1 MSRFLSIYFTNLLA
15 DYLAIKK
22 PELKDQVYVL
32 TMAQRGRI
40 MVTATSSEAEKQ
52 GILANTVLADAKA
65 IVPNLLAF
73 DDQLDFNKK
82 LLIRLAKWAI
92 KYAPIVAIEL
102 PDGIILDSSGCSHL
116 LGGEEKYLETILT
129 KLKEWGYHCSG
140 AISDTIGTSW
150 AIARLGK
157 KSPIIAPGQQYNAL
171 LNLPPMALRLEQS
184 IIQRLHK
191 LGFDKIG
198 KFIQLP
204 ASVLRRR
211 FGNELLLRLGQ
222 ALGTEEETFTP
233 IVVKAPFEERLFC
246 LEPISTKTAIEIA
259 IEKLLEALCQ
269 RLSKEGLGI
278 RSAELRGYRLDG
290 KVTETNIGTNQP
302 THKVAHLAKLFEL
315 KISEIEPDLGI
326 ELFILT
332 ATKTEPVHIHQ
343 EKLWSGKPGL
353 ANQNL
358 AQLLD
363 RLAGKV
369 GPQAIRRYIPQA
381 HYWPERSLRPAVS
394 LEEKTE
400 IRWQKANPRP
410 MELLHKPAAI
420 QVTAPIPDYPP
431 MNFRYKNEL
440 HLVSKADGP
449 ERIER
454 EWWLEAGEHR
464 DYYILEDDKGRRYWV
479 FRAGHYNEERSSW
492 FLHGFFA

>member
-1 MSRFLSIYFTNLLA
+1 MRYLSIYFTNLLC

-22 PELKDQVYVL
+22 PELKDKVYVF
-32 TMAQRGRI
+32 TMSQGNRI
-40 MVTATSSEAEKQ
+40 MVTATSKEAEKQ
-52 GILANTVLADAKA
+52 GIFANSVLADAKA
-65 IVPNLLAF
+65 LVPDILAF
-73 DDQLDFNKK
+73 DDKTDFNKK
-82 LLIRLAKWAI
+82 LLVRIAKWAI
-92 KYAPIVAIEL
+92 RYSPIVSIDL
-102 PDGIILDSSGCSHL
+102 PDGIIIDSSGCSHL
-116 LGGEEKYLETILT
+116 LGGEGNYLETILN
-129 KLKEWGYHCSG
+129 KLKESGYNCRG

-150 AIARLGK
+150 AVARMGR
-157 KSPIIAPGQQYNAL
+157 KSPLIAPSQQYNAL
-171 LNLPPMALRLEQS
+171 LNLPPIALRLEQP

-204 ASVLRRR
+204 ASMLRRR
-211 FGNELLLRLGQ
+211 FGQEFLLRLGQ
-222 ALGTEEETFTP
+222 ALGTEKETLNP
-233 IVVKAPFEERLFC
+233 IIVKPPYEERLFC
-246 LEPISTKTAIEIA
+246 LEPIRTKPAIEIA
-259 IEKLLEALCQ
+259 IEKLLEALCT

-278 RSAELRGYRLDG
+278 RSAELKGYRLDG
-290 KVTETNIGTNQP
+290 KITETIIGTNQP
-302 THKVAHLAKLFEL
+302 THQIPHLAKLFEL
-315 KISEIEPDLGI
+315 KIDQIEPDLGI

-332 ATKTEPVHIHQ
+332 ATKTEHVLIHQ

-353 ANQNL
+353 ADKSL

-400 IRWQKANPRP
+400 IKWQKSNPRP
-410 MELLHKPAAI
+410 MEMLHKPAAI

-431 MNFRYKNEL
+431 MNFRYRDEL
-440 HLVSKADGP
+440 HMVRKADGP

-454 EWWLEAGEHR
+454 EWWMEPGEHR

-479 FRAGHYNEERSSW
+479 FRSGHYDEEHSAW

>member
-1 MSRFLSIYFTNLLA
+1 MRYLSIYFTNLLC

-22 PELKDQVYVL
+22 PEIKGKVYVF
-32 TMAQRGRI
+32 TMSQGNRI
-40 MVTATSSEAEKQ
+40 MVTASSREAEKQ
-52 GILANTVLADAKA
+52 GIFANSVLADAKA
-65 IVPNLLAF
+65 LLPDILAF
-73 DDQLDFNKK
+73 DDKIDFNKK
-82 LLIRLAKWAI
+82 LLIRIAKWAI
-92 KYAPIVAIEL
+92 RYSPIVSIDL
-102 PDGIILDSSGCSHL
+102 PAGIILDSNGCSHL
-116 LGGEEKYLETILT
+116 LGGEEKYLETILA
-129 KLKEWGYHCSG
+129 KLRESGYNCQG

-150 AIARLGK
+150 AVARLGR

-171 LNLPPMALRLEQS
+171 LNLPPMALRLEQP
-184 IIQRLHK
+184 IIQRMHK

-204 ASVLRRR
+204 ASMLRRR
-211 FGNELLLRLGQ
+211 FGQEFLLRLGQ
-222 ALGTEEETFTP
+222 ALGTEEETITP
-233 IVVKAPFEERLFC
+233 IIVKPPYEERLFC
-246 LEPISTKTAIEIA
+246 LEPIRTKPAIEIA
-259 IEKLLEALCQ
+259 IEKLLEALCE

-278 RSAELRGYRLDG
+278 RSAELKGYRLDG
-290 KVTETNIGTNQP
+290 RVTETKIGTNQP
-302 THKVAHLAKLFEL
+302 THLVPHLAKLFEL
-315 KISEIEPDLGI
+315 KIDQIEPDLGI

-332 ATKTEPVHIHQ
+332 ATKTEPVLIHQ

-353 ANQNL
+353 ADQNL

-381 HYWPERSLRPAVS
+381 HYWPERSLRRAIS

-400 IRWQKANPRP
+400 IKWQKANPRP
-410 MELLHKPAAI
+410 MEMLHKPAAI

-431 MNFRYKNEL
+431 MNFRYRDEL
-440 HLVSKADGP
+440 HLVRKADGP

-454 EWWLEAGEHR
+454 EWWMEPGEHR

-479 FRAGHYNEERSSW
+479 FRSGHYDEEHSSW